1 MQLNRGLNKLESGLN
16 FRAHRGKMRTFLL
29 FYLYVVP
36 ILMVSCPDD
45 IFTNMRCRVFTI
57 IYLVF
62 KVFFLFF
69 MINLIVVQMQKT
81 QSKMIVGGDSVVV
94 MEA

>member
-1 MQLNRGLNKLESGLN
+1 
-16 FRAHRGKMRTFLL
+16 MRTFLL
-29 FYLYVVP
+29 FYLYIVP